1 MGLRTLFFGEAPC
14 AVADLLKTDPDGWG
28 YVRTLATQPF
38 EIRHSSGLTVWV
50 SNGSYG
56 VHVTAPRSTKWG
68 DVTLLSSFGLSPGHL
83 LIWNAYRR
91 WRRTHPWEDPN
102 MPSVGDRARAALS
115 KVER

>member
-1 MGLRTLFFGEAPC
+1 MLRTLFFGETPC
-14 AVADLLKTDPDGWG
+14 AVADLLKADPDGWK
-28 YVRTLATQPF
+28 YLSTLNPEPF

-56 VHVTAPRSTKWG
+56 VNVTAPRSTTWG
-68 DVTLLSSFGLSPGHL
+68 CVTFLSSFGLSPGHW

-91 WRRTHPWEDPN
+91 WRRTHPWENPN
-102 MPSVGDRARAALS
+102 MASVGDMARAALS